1 MTFRQ
6 IMGYA
11 DVITRRKY
19 QESTERA
26 LLAGVPAE
34 DIPSYDELGLGD
46 LKGDLDEEWIEKRIA
61 ELTDTPDGISNRPF
75 IRKA

>member
-11 DVITRRKY
+11 DAITRRKY

-34 DIPSYDELGLGD
+34 DIPEYESLGLGE
-46 LKGDLDEEWIEKRIA
+46 LKNDLDEEWIEKRLA
-61 ELTDTPDGISNRPF
+61 ELTDSSDGISNRPF
-75 IRKA
+75 IRKM